1 MRKEKYE
8 EESLQPVWKERAKL
22 SYSTVEKY
30 GARQRITEED
40 VAQVMKG
47 AIDIHVHGYPEALV
61 DTGWD
66 FAEIAK
72 RAYDAGM
79 RAIVCKSMYSD
90 TAPMAYFVQQVI
102 DDYAENHTTTSPHA
116 FNVFGGIVLNYS
128 VGGLNPIAVKTSAKL
143 GAKIV
148 WLPSHDSAH
157 HKKVLGEQGGIEVL
171 TGNDEI
177 RPELKEIF
185 KIIVDYDIILDLCH
199 TSTKERMI
207 ITEEAKK
214 FGVKKIL
221 ITHPQWSVNR
231 ASPGQQVEMAKLGAY
246 IGLYLYSAIPHFNN
260 PTCDR
265 TEFLEIIEKVG
276 VDKTV
281 LATDFGSM
289 LNPHP
294 VEGMKLYIRLLIAS
308 GIGKESLDIMLK
320 RNPAWLLGIKYK

>member
-1 MRKEKYE
+1 MIKEKYE

-30 GARQRITEED
+30 GATQRITEEN

-72 RAYDAGM
+72 RAYDANM

-90 TAPMAYFVQQVI
+90 TAPMAYFVQQII
-102 DDYAENHTTTSPHA
+102 DDYAENHTTTSPHE
-116 FNVFGGIVLNYS
+116 FSVFGGIVLNYS
-128 VGGLNPIAVKTSAKL
+128 VGGLNPMAAKTSAKL

-148 WLPSHDSAH
+148 WLPSHNSAH
-157 HKKVLGEQGGIEVL
+157 HKKVLGTQGGIEVI
-171 TGNDEI
+171 TENGKVV
-177 RPELKEIF
+177 RELQEIF
-185 KIIVDYDIILDLCH
+185 KIIADNDMILDTCH
-199 TSTKERMI
+199 TSTTERMVI
-207 ITEEAKK
+207 IEEAKK

-231 ASPGQQVEMAKLGAY
+231 ASPDQQVEMVKLGAY

-265 TEFLEIIEKVG
+265 TEFLEIIKKVG
-276 VDKTV
+276 ADKIV

-294 VEGMKLYIRLLIAS
+294 VEGMELYIRLLMTL
-308 GIGKESLDIMLK
+308 GIDKESVDIMLK
-320 RNPAWLLGIKYK
+320 KNPAWLLGIN